1 MMTDY
6 SVDKTIQQLEAAMQ
20 AGLVDIGK
28 KIEADAKALA
38 PVDTGRLRDS
48 IKAEV
53 NGQEVTVGSDV
64 KYAPIQEV
72 RKHFLEQAIDKNS
85 TYIVNIMA
93 DKMK

>member
-1 MMTDY
+1 MMY
-6 SVDKTIQQLEAAMQ
+6 STETTQRQLEAAILE
-20 AGLVDIGK
+20 GLQEIGK
-28 KIEADAKALA
+28 KIEADAKAAA

-48 IKAEV
+48 IRAEV

-72 RKHFLEQAIDKNS
+72 RKHFLEQAGDKNS

>member
-1 MMTDY
+1 MY
-6 SVDKTIQQLEAAMQ
+6 STETTQKQLEAAILE
-20 AGLVDIGK
+20 GLQEIGK
-28 KIEADAKALA
+28 KIEADAKAAA
-38 PVDTGRLRDS
+38 PVDTGRLRNS
-48 IKAEV
+48 IKASV

>member
-1 MMTDY
+1 MMY
-6 SVDKTIQQLEAAMQ
+6 STETTQKQLEAAILE
-20 AGLVDIGK
+20 GLQDVGK
-28 KIEADAKALA
+28 KIEADAKAAA

-48 IKAEV
+48 IRAEV
-53 NGQEVTVGSDV
+53 NGQEVTIGSDV